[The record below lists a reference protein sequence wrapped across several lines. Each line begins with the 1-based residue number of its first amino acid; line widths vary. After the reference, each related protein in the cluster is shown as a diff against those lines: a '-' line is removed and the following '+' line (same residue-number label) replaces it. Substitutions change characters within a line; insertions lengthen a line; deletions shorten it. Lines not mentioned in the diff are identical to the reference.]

1 MSKKQQSQEASRRV
15 GLVGISM
22 ADTVRIPAR
31 VAEVLEAENDIV
43 KSMSMLSSSDERVV
57 AVIIKA
63 TTDELGALTGK
74 LGMVPG
80 VKVKSVLF

>member
-1 MSKKQQSQEASRRV
+1 MSNNHPEQRDKRRS

-22 ADTVRIPAR
+22 PDAANKSSRIT
-31 VAEVLEAENDIV
+31 EILESGRGIIKNMTI
-43 KSMSMLSSSDERVV
+43 SSSSGERVV
-57 AVIIKA
+57 AVIISA

>member
-1 MSKKQQSQEASRRV
+1 M
-15 GLVGISM
+15 GIS
-22 ADTVRIPAR
+22 IPNA
-31 VAEVLEAENDIV
+31 ANNSSKINEILE
-43 KSMSMLSSSDERVV
+43 SSQVIIKNMTISSTSGERVV
-57 AVIIKA
+57 AVIISA

>member
-22 ADTVRIPAR
+22 TDRVRIPAK
-31 VAEVLEAENDIV
+31 VAEVLKAENDIV